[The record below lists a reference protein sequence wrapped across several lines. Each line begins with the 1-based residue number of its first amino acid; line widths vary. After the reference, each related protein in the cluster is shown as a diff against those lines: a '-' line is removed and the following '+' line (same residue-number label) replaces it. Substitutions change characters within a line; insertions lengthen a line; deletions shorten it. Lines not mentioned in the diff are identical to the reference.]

1 MKHRHEQKMES
12 LVIFSTVCL
21 LKSCRMGK
29 PHKTEPRLQSPN
41 LWGRWSWHHTFS
53 ERRTT
58 AAFLAC
64 SLSSLPTSD
73 IGHASWGF
81 SGYEKK
87 LSKNAFKR
95 DGGTSL
101 VVQWLR
107 IHLPTQAKWVQSL
120 VWGDPTCRR
129 ATKPMCP
136 NHRSLCA
143 RTRAPGQGKLLRW
156 EACAPNLKKVHM
168 WVLVNKIFKNKY
180 K

>member
-1 MKHRHEQKMES
+1 MPAQELQDGETPQNRARASITQPLGQMELTS
-12 LVIFSTVCL
+12 HF
-21 LKSCRMGK
+21 
-29 PHKTEPRLQSPN
+29 
-41 LWGRWSWHHTFS
+41 LWA
-53 ERRTT
+53 ENT
-58 AAFLAC
+58 AASWLAPWA
-64 SLSSLPTSD
+64 LSPHQTL
-73 IGHASWGF
+73 ASWGF

-107 IHLPTQAKWVQSL
+107 IHLPTQGKWVRSL

-129 ATKPMCP
+129 ATKPMCH

-143 RTRAPGQGKLLRW
+143 RTCAPGQGKLLWW

>member
-21 LKSCRMGK
+21 LKNCRMGK
-29 PHKTEPRLQSPN
+29 PHKTEPGLQSPN

-53 ERRTT
+53 EQRIQQPSW
-58 AAFLAC
+58 LAPWA
-64 SLSSLPTSD
+64 LSPHQTL
-73 IGHASWGF
+73 ASWGVL
-81 SGYEKK
+81 GYEKK

-101 VVQWLR
+101 VIQWLR
-107 IHLPTQAKWVQSL
+107 IHLPTQGKWVRSL

-129 ATKPMCP
+129 ATKPMCH

-143 RTRAPGQGKLLRW
+143 RTCAPGQGKLLWW